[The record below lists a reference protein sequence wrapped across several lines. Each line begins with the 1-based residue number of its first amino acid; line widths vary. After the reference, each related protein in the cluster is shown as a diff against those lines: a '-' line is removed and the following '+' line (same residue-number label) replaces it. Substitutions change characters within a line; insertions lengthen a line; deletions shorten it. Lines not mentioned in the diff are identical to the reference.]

1 MKQRVTLT
9 LNEDAVA
16 YLDQLAGQEA
26 TSRSMVVE
34 QIIVDYIHDR
44 QRAELARQAAAFF
57 AADESSDEA
66 AERRDWERLS
76 TEPLRDES

>member
-26 TSRSMVVE
+26 TSRSMVE
-34 QIIVDYIHDR
+34 
-44 QRAELARQAAAFF
+44 
-57 AADESSDEA
+57 
-66 AERRDWERLS
+66 
-76 TEPLRDES
+76 

>member
-16 YLDQLAGQEA
+16 YLDQLAGQES
-26 TSRSMVVE
+26 TSRSTMVE
-34 QIIVDYIHDR
+34 QIIVDYIRDR
-44 QRAELARQAAAFF
+44 QRVELARQAAVFF
-57 AADESSDEA
+57 AAAESADEA

-76 TEPLRDES
+76 TEILRDES

>member
-16 YLDQLAGQEA
+16 YLDRLVEEEA
-26 TSRSMVVE
+26 TNRSMIVE

-44 QRAELARQAAAFF
+44 RQAELARQAAAFF
-57 AADESSDEA
+57 AAPERAAEA
-66 AERRDWERLS
+66 AERQDWERLS
-76 TEPLRDES
+76 AETLRDEP